1 MKRIIRLTESQ
12 LTKLVKRIITETSEH
27 SKNLYK
33 SWARKKS
40 GNEEAALSI
49 MDDVFTYLKKLPKKD
64 FAQYSSYEELKS
76 DLDDVMGVVK
86 EKSKEDEFDKLYEDK
101 DLLVIAAKTWEASCK
116 YGAGS
121 MWCTTA
127 KDTSSYW
134 RRHNT
139 IGTEFFWIFKK
150 IPSSDPNYKFSF
162 HIKNA
167 GGNDWCNAVNRC
179 TANLPNDS
187 YPKQHP
193 MFNEIIEKL
202 NEYHNSRGKVDDIE
216 ESNNVFLNQQLQYYK
231 LSDLI
236 NDRLIGD
243 AIDRL
248 FYDAQFTVEDALDY
262 YQRENG
268 DKYDKDI
275 ENILDD
281 TIDPMNEF
289 IYDNTEEIKT
299 QLLPI
304 IKQLI
309 SEIYDVN
316 YREELYSSI
325 EDLNISDVLYEIKNE
340 EFVEILFEML
350 SNQLPIILQEQNPE
364 LYFNII

>member
-64 FAQYSSYEELKS
+64 FAQYSSYKELKS

-121 MWCTTA
+121 KWCTTA
-127 KDTSSYW
+127 KDSSSYW
-134 RRHNT
+134 KRHNT
-139 IGTEFFWIFKK
+139 TGTEFFWIFKK

-179 TANLPNDS
+179 TGNLPNDS

-193 MFNEIIEKL
+193 MFNEIIQKL
-202 NEYHNSRGKVDDIE
+202 NEYHNSRERVDDIE
-216 ESNNVFLNQQLQYYK
+216 EANNVFLNEQLQNYR
-231 LSDLI
+231 LSDVIDDMLI
-236 NDRLIGD
+236 SN

-248 FYDAQFTVEDALDY
+248 LNDATDAVEDALDY
-262 YQRENG
+262 YQSENG
-268 DKYDKDI
+268 DEYDKDI
-275 ENILDD
+275 EDILDAA
-281 TIDPMNEF
+281 IDPMYEF

-304 IKQLI
+304 IKQGI
-309 SEIYDVN
+309 SYMYDVD
-316 YREELYSSI
+316 YTEELFSSI
-325 EDLNISDVLYEIKNE
+325 EDLNINDVISNIRFE

-364 LYFNII
+364 LYFN

>member
-86 EKSKEDEFDKLYEDK
+86 EKLKEDEFDKLYEDQ

-121 MWCTTA
+121 KWCTTA
-127 KDTSSYW
+127 KDSSSYW
-134 RRHNT
+134 KRHNT
-139 IGTEFFWIFKK
+139 TGTEFFWIFKK

-179 TANLPNDS
+179 TGNLPNDS

-193 MFNEIIEKL
+193 MFNEIIQKL
-202 NEYHNSRGKVDDIE
+202 NEYHNSRERVDDIE
-216 ESNNVFLNQQLQYYK
+216 EANNVFLNEQLQNYR
-231 LSDLI
+231 LSDVIDDMLI
-236 NDRLIGD
+236 SN

-248 FYDAQFTVEDALDY
+248 LNDATDAVEDALDY
-262 YQRENG
+262 YQSENG
-268 DKYDKDI
+268 DEYDKDI
-275 ENILDD
+275 EDILDD
-281 TIDPMNEF
+281 TIEPMYEF
-289 IYDNTEEIKT
+289 IYDNTEEIKP

-304 IKQLI
+304 IKQGI
-309 SEIYDVN
+309 SYMYDVD
-316 YREELYSSI
+316 YTEELFSSI
-325 EDLNISDVLYEIKNE
+325 EDLNINDVISNIRFE
-340 EFVEILFEML
+340 EFVEIIFEML
-350 SNQLPIILQEQNPE
+350 SNQLPIILKEQNPE
-364 LYFNII
+364 LHFN

>member
-12 LTKLVKRIITETSEH
+12 LTKLVKSIIIETSEH

-64 FAQYSSYEELKS
+64 FAQYSSYKELKS

-121 MWCTTA
+121 KWCTTA
-127 KDTSSYW
+127 KDTSSHW

-139 IGTEFFWIFKK
+139 TGTEFFWIFKK
-150 IPSSDPNYKFSF
+150 IPSSHPNYKFSF

-167 GGNDWCNAVNRC
+167 GGNDWCNAINRC
-179 TANLPNDS
+179 TIDLPKDS

-193 MFNEIIEKL
+193 MFNEIIKKL
-202 NEYHNSRGKVDDIE
+202 NEYHNSRQKVGDIE
-216 ESNNVFLNQQLQYYK
+216 EANNVFLNQELKNYE
-231 LSDLI
+231 LSDVIDDTLI
-236 NDRLIGD
+236 DN

-248 FYDAQFTVEDALDY
+248 SYDVQLTVEDALEY
-262 YQRENG
+262 YEIENG
-268 DKYDKDI
+268 DEYNKHI
-275 ENILDD
+275 GEIIDD
-281 TIDPMNEF
+281 TIDSMYEF

-299 QLLPI
+299 HLFPI
-304 IKQLI
+304 IKQEI
-309 SEIYDVN
+309 SYIYDVD
-316 YREELYSSI
+316 YREELFSSI
-325 EDLNISDVLYEIKNE
+325 EDLNLNNVISNIRREEI
-340 EFVEILFEML
+340 VEILFEML
-350 SNQLPIILQEQNPE
+350 SNQFPIILQEQNPE
-364 LYFNII
+364 LSFN